1 MATLAYESL
10 KVRDTTEEVYVSNN
24 DIARLMYYLS
34 CVCSVIQM
42 NIPEKF
48 TNYKEYYDL
57 TWEEE
62 NTVIN
67 LALICNPKILTENSI
82 FLIDDDFLKMSN
94 TSNRFYQITDEKFGV
109 HINEDIVIGGKITKV
124 LKIMVCKKTWLV
136 NYYLNP
142 LENLNHRITNERT
155 SYSNNYS
162 TNHSYNYSENNR
174 RACCSKRNVII
185 AVVLIIIFIAICSNQ
200 K

>member
-1 MATLAYESL
+1 M
-10 KVRDTTEEVYVSNN
+10 
-24 DIARLMYYLS
+24 
-34 CVCSVIQM
+34 
-42 NIPEKF
+42 F
-48 TNYKEYYDL
+48 
-57 TWEEE
+57 
-62 NTVIN
+62 
-67 LALICNPKILTENSI
+67 
-82 FLIDDDFLKMSN
+82 N
-94 TSNRFYQITDEKFGV
+94 TSNRFYEIIDEKFGV
-109 HINEDIVIGGKITKV
+109 HINEDIVIGGKTTKV
-124 LKIMVCKKTWLV
+124 LKIMVCKKIWLV

-162 TNHSYNYSENNR
+162 NNHSYNYSENNR